1 MYYLAYYNG
10 ISIAIRNLRKVNVP
24 KAIYELK
31 KSNTKT
37 NIRKYISNKLVLD
50 EELKMVVLR
59 NFSIILSS
67 LQEGD
72 QPLIKKRE
80 SYHLT
85 KDGLSALRYY
95 EASLTRRKSQK
106 DLEVLKDE
114 EIDIAN
120 LEVWT
125 EEELESLKK

>member
-1 MYYLAYYNG
+1 
-10 ISIAIRNLRKVNVP
+10 
-24 KAIYELK
+24 
-31 KSNTKT
+31 
-37 NIRKYISNKLVLD
+37 
-50 EELKMVVLR
+50 MVVLR

-72 QPLIKKRE
+72 RPLIKKRE

-95 EASLTRRKSQK
+95 EASMARRRGHN
-106 DLEVLKDE
+106 DLEVFKDGE
-114 EIDIAN
+114 TDFAN

-125 EEELESLKK
+125 EEELENLKE